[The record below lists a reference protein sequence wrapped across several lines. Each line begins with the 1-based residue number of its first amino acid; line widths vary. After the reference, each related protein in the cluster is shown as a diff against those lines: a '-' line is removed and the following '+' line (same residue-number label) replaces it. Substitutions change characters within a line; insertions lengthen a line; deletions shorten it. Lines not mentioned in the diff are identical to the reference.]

1 MPSTRTVTIAALAIV
16 GAYGLG
22 LAPRAAVAQSGVIWE
37 EGRPIFPSD
46 RKANGSDTWLWG
58 YAPRQ
63 FPELLSGGARPI
75 IPSRAPKTIAF
86 GNGEAT
92 GTIIID
98 TEARKLYYTL
108 SQSEAYEYPISVGR
122 EGFAWTGAENH
133 KQGRR
138 LAGLASTR
146 RDARAPA

>member
-1 MPSTRTVTIAALAIV
+1 MPSARTVTIAALAIV
-16 GAYGLG
+16 GAYGLE
-22 LAPRAAVAQSGVIWE
+22 LAPRAAVAQSGIIWE
-37 EGRPIFPSD
+37 DGRPVFPSD
-46 RKANGSDTWLWG
+46 RKANGSDQWLG

-63 FPELLSGGARPI
+63 FPEVLSGGPRPL
-75 IPSRAPKTIAF
+75 IPSRAPKTIAL
-86 GNGEAT
+86 GNGEAI
-92 GTIIID
+92 GTIIVD